1 MAEFNMEA
9 ATAEYNSLI
18 NNPGGDTASTPVE
31 PQGAQPTEGQPAQP
45 TKQEI
50 INYFETMM
58 DGKPMKLPY
67 NLELPLKHNG
77 QMMNVPLEKLANTFR
92 QAEHLQSKHKEFQ
105 TKQQEFES
113 RVGDWDQVQAMKEK
127 FGAIQDWSEKN
138 PEQFEKL
145 WQLYQSKDQIL
156 AGQDFNPLVPEI
168 QTLKQE
174 IESLKPE
181 IQHYKSLRE
190 QEAAQKD
197 ISFVENQIKEFTKE
211 YPNLDLSEKD
221 LDGIDLTSRIIQ
233 HGIANKHPDFLS
245 AAFTFPGMR
254 QRLMDSVRESVK
266 LEQAKQIKSDN
277 KNGIIARAP
286 TQANVKAVD
295 PTNVKR
301 MSPQDRDREALE
313 ALKAFGL

>member
-9 ATAEYNSLI
+9 ASAEYNTLI
-18 NNPGGDTASTPVE
+18 NNPGGDTSSPSE
-31 PQGAQPTEGQPAQP
+31 PQAAPTSEAQPAQP

-77 QMMNVPLEKLANTFR
+77 QMMNVPLEKLANTYR
-92 QAEHLQSKHKEFQ
+92 QHEHLQTKHKEFQ
-105 TKQQEFES
+105 TQQEQFKS
-113 RVGDWDQVQAMKEK
+113 QVGEWEQVQAMKEK

-145 WQLYQSKDQIL
+145 WQMYQSKDQIL
-156 AGQDFNPLVPEI
+156 AGQEFNPLVPEI
-168 QTLKQE
+168 QTLKQQ

-181 IQHYKSLRE
+181 VDYYKNLRE
-190 QEAAQKD
+190 QEAAKKD
-197 ISFVENQIKEFTKE
+197 IDFVEGQIKEFTKE
-211 YPNLDLSEKD
+211 YPGLDLSEKD

-254 QRLMDSVRESVK
+254 QRLMDSVRENVK

-277 KNGIIARAP
+277 KNGIVARAP

-301 MSPQDRDREALE
+301 MSPHDRDREALE

>member
-9 ATAEYNSLI
+9 AAAEYTNLI
-18 NNPGGDTASTPVE
+18 NNPEGDNAS
-31 PQGAQPTEGQPAQP
+31 PTEQPATPNAEPAAQP

-67 NLELPLKHNG
+67 NLELPVKHNG
-77 QMMNVPLEKLANTFR
+77 QMMNVPLEKLANTYR
-92 QAEHLQSKHKEFQ
+92 QHEHLTSKHKEFQ
-105 TKQQEFES
+105 TQQEQFKS
-113 RVGDWDQVQAMKEK
+113 QVGEWEQVQAMKEK

-145 WQLYQSKDQIL
+145 WQLYQSKDQVL
-156 AGQDFNPLVPEI
+156 AGQEFNPLVPEI
-168 QTLKQE
+168 QTLKQQL
-174 IESLKPE
+174 ESLKPE
-181 IQHYKSLRE
+181 VDYYKSLRE
-190 QEAAQKD
+190 QEAAKKD
-197 ISFVENQIKEFTKE
+197 IDFVENQIKEFTKE
-211 YPNLDLSEKD
+211 YPGLDLSEKD

-245 AAFTFPGMR
+245 AVFTFPGMR
-254 QRLMDSVRESVK
+254 QRLADSVRESVK

-277 KNGIIARAP
+277 KNGIVARAP

-301 MSPQDRDREALE
+301 MSPQDRDKEALE

>member
-9 ATAEYNSLI
+9 ASAEYNTLI
-18 NNPGGDTASTPVE
+18 NNPGGDTSSPSE
-31 PQGAQPTEGQPAQP
+31 PQAAPTTEGQPAQP

-77 QMMNVPLEKLANTFR
+77 QMMNVPLEKLANTYR
-92 QAEHLQSKHKEFQ
+92 QHEHLQTKHKEFQ
-105 TKQQEFES
+105 TKEQEFNS
-113 RVGDWDQVQAMKEK
+113 RVGEWQNVEAMKEK

-145 WQLYQSKDQIL
+145 WQMYQSKDQIL
-156 AGQDFNPLVPEI
+156 AGQEFNPLVPEI
-168 QTLKQE
+168 QTLKQQ

-181 IQHYKSLRE
+181 VDYYKNLRE
-190 QEAAQKD
+190 QEAAKKD
-197 ISFVENQIKEFTKE
+197 IDFVEGQIKEFTKE
-211 YPNLDLSEKD
+211 YPGLDLSEKD

-254 QRLMDSVRESVK
+254 QRLMDSVRENVK

-277 KNGIIARAP
+277 KNGIVARAP

-301 MSPQDRDREALE
+301 MSPHDRDREALE